1 MTNRL
6 RGGTSEGRR
15 PWPWGR
21 KPPGH
26 VPLWL
31 VRLVKGKDLRRYVG
45 ANLRVSNVRAK
56 AIGLKLQYPEFP
68 EGIRTALAR

>member
-1 MTNRL
+1 
-6 RGGTSEGRR
+6 
-15 PWPWGR
+15 
-21 KPPGH
+21 